1 MAHPLTNPYL
11 VNPLVKTQAVFRL
24 FCFPYAG
31 GSARIFQKWP
41 HRFPPTV
48 EVCPLQY
55 PGRGNRLREQ
65 PFARLEPLVQN
76 IAEALL
82 PLLEKPFAFFGHSMG
97 AMVAFELTR
106 QLRRENKTLPVQLLV
121 SASRAPQLPDRTPVA
136 YDLPEPEFIQE
147 LRRLNGT
154 PTEVLDHPE
163 LMKLMLPLLR
173 ADFAVAQT
181 YTYIPEPPLLCPI
194 RVYGGL
200 EDQSVLPESL
210 EGWREQTTGPF
221 SLRLFPGDHF
231 FLQTAESLLIQR
243 ITEELSQSMDFWN
256 ASSA

>member
-1 MAHPLTNPYL
+1 MAPPLANPYL
-11 VNPLVKTQAVFRL
+11 VNPLTKTQASLRL

-41 HRFPPTV
+41 PRFPGTV

-55 PGRGNRLREQ
+55 PGRGNRLREP
-65 PFARLEPLVQN
+65 PFARLEPLVKN
-76 IAEALL
+76 LAETLP

-97 AMVAFELTR
+97 AIVAFELAR
-106 QLRRENKTLPVQLLV
+106 QLRRENKTLPVQLFV

-136 YDLPEPEFIQE
+136 YNLPGPQFIEE

-154 PTEVLDHPE
+154 DPEVLEHPE
-163 LMKLMLPLLR
+163 LMNLMLPLLR

-181 YTYIPEPPLLCPI
+181 YTYVPEPPQFCPI
-194 RVYGGL
+194 SVYGGR

-231 FLQTAESLLIQR
+231 FLHTAESLVIQT
-243 ITEELSQSMDFWN
+243 ITDELSRSKDFWN